1 MDLGITMKTLLV
13 SFEQMNHPLVLRLSN
28 KPLAKQISFG

>member
-1 MDLGITMKTLLV
+1 MKTLLV

-28 KPLAKQISFG
+28 KHLAKQIWFDDS